1 MLKGQSKYY
10 PQEINFGVK
19 NGMIESLGW
28 LGFLLLVGVLM
39 PLILRLLN
47 TGQAVRLFF
56 VKNHHFMA
64 MAALG
69 VLTLH
74 GFLVLN
80 GGRGWRWGALN
91 HFRGDLFTGLMVWVV
106 LLAICL
112 LALAKVQRKIH
123 CWLVGLLIL
132 LTLLHV

>member
-1 MLKGQSKYY
+1 
-10 PQEINFGVK
+10 
-19 NGMIESLGW
+19 MIEVLGW
-28 LGFLLLVGVLM
+28 LGFLLLVGVLV
-39 PLILRLLN
+39 PFILRLLK
-47 TGQAVRLFF
+47 TGKKVRLYF

-64 MAALG
+64 MSALG

-80 GGRGWRWGALN
+80 VGRGWRWGALN
-91 HFRGDLFTGLMVWVV
+91 HFRGDLFTGLMAWAVFFT
-106 LLAICL
+106 ICL
-112 LALAKVQRKIH
+112 LALAKVKRKTH